1 MRKLT
6 VSETFRYLTAEHRA
20 VYAPS
25 IRLQGKWLE
34 RLGFTAGSQVCIEER
49 QGEMTIR
56 VIQGGEQA

>member
-6 VSETFRYLTAEHRA
+6 VTETFRYLTAERQA

-25 IRLQGKWLE
+25 LRLQGKWLAQM
-34 RLGFTAGSQVCIEER
+34 GFTAGCQVQIEG
-49 QGEMTIR
+49 QHGEMTIR

>member
-6 VSETFRYLTAEHRA
+6 VSETFRYMTAEHRA

-34 RLGFTAGSQVCIEER
+34 KLGFTAGCQVQIEG
-49 QGEMTIR
+49 QHGELIIR
-56 VIQGGEQA
+56 VMQGGEQA